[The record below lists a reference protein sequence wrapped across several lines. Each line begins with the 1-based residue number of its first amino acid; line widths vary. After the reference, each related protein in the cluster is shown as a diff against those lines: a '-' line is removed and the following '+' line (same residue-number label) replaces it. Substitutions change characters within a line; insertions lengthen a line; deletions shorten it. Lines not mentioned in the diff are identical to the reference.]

1 MVFDCLGA
9 GCSKCCIETYM
20 PLSLATIARLRELG
34 YKVNEFVVQRG
45 GERRLRNREGKCFFL
60 TDKGC
65 KVYEDRPMGCRFY
78 PLVFDLDRDVVVDPE
93 CAHGDQF
100 EVDPDEA
107 EKLIAFIRK
116 LKREKKRKIPR

>member
-1 MVFDCLGA
+1 
-9 GCSKCCIETYM
+9 M
-20 PLSLATIARLRELG
+20 PLSLADIARLKELG

-65 KVYEDRPMGCRFY
+65 KVYDDRPTGCRFY
-78 PLVFDLDRDVVVDPE
+78 PLVFDEEGEPLVDPE
-93 CAHGDQF
+93 CALSAQF

-107 EKLIAFIRK
+107 AQLITFIRK